1 MTGFILAGDAGGT
14 KTLLALIPS
23 VGRGRVG
30 GPAALETYR
39 SADFPSLEAMIGAF
53 RSRHPDP
60 LVAVSIGFA
69 GAVAG
74 GRGVGTHVPWVAD
87 ERELERLPGVPRA
100 HVIND
105 LVAAG
110 YAIPALSAAD
120 LVTIIPGPGP
130 GRPAPD
136 GNAAIVSAG
145 TGLGETILVRHQGD
159 LVPVPSE
166 GGHADFAPRTDPELE
181 VFRALR
187 AEHGRVSVERV
198 LSGPGLVNVARVFHA
213 RDGAG
218 DVMAGHM
225 REAGPDALPAAISGH
240 ALAGTCASCAR
251 SLDLLVGVYGAEAGN
266 AALRGLARSGVYLG
280 GGIPPRILPALKSD
294 TFRDAFLAKEPLR
307 GLLEQVPVHVL
318 MNERASVIGAARFAT
333 L

>member
-1 MTGFILAGDAGGT
+1 MIDGF
-14 KTLLALIPS
+14 KQ
-23 VGRGRVG
+23 
-30 GPAALETYR
+30 
-39 SADFPSLEAMIGAF
+39 
-53 RSRHPDP
+53 RHPEP
-60 LVAVSIGFA
+60 FEAVSIGFA

-74 GRGVGTHVPWVAD
+74 GRGVGTHVPWIAD
-87 ERELERLPGVPRA
+87 ERELERHLGVPRA

-110 YAIPALSAAD
+110 YAIPALAAAD
-120 LVTIIPGPGP
+120 LATILP

-145 TGLGETILVRHQGD
+145 TGLGETILVRHQGE
-159 LVPVPSE
+159 LIPVPSE
-166 GGHADFAPRTDPELE
+166 GGHADFAPRTDLELE

-187 AEHGRVSVERV
+187 AEYGRVSVERV
-198 LSGPGLVNVARVFHA
+198 LSGLGLVNVARVLHA

-218 DVMAGHM
+218 EAMAAHA
-225 REAGPDALPAAISGH
+225 RDAGPDALPAAISGH

-251 SLDLLVGVYGAEAGN
+251 SLDLVVGVYGAEAGN
-266 AALRGLARSGVYLG
+266 AALRGMARAGVYLG
-280 GGIPPRILPALKSD
+280 GGIPPRILPALNSD

-307 GLLEQVPVHVL
+307 GLLEEIPVRVM
-318 MNERASVIGAARFAT
+318 MNERASVIGAARYAT

>member
-1 MTGFILAGDAGGT
+1 MAIPERARPGGRGDPAQRAGIRLHPPVGPPSRRRRPPPRCPHRAQKPRHDRARRVAVAAAGNPHPPVRLPRGRRRHRRRDPAPGAQTRPPGFVPDPPPDDRGLTGFILPGDAGGPQ
-14 KTLLALIPS
+14 AP
-23 VGRGRVG
+23 
-30 GPAALETYR
+30 P
-39 SADFPSLEAMIGAF
+39 P
-53 RSRHPDP
+53 P
-60 LVAVSIGFA
+60 L
-69 GAVAG
+69 
-74 GRGVGTHVPWVAD
+74 P
-87 ERELERLPGVPRA
+87 
-100 HVIND
+100 
-105 LVAAG
+105 
-110 YAIPALSAAD
+110 
-120 LVTIIPGPGP
+120 P

-187 AEHGRVSVERV
+187 AEYGRVSVERV
-198 LSGPGLVNVARVFHA
+198 LSGPGLVNVARVLHA

-280 GGIPPRILPALKSD
+280 GGIPPRILPA
-294 TFRDAFLAKEPLR
+294 
-307 GLLEQVPVHVL
+307 
-318 MNERASVIGAARFAT
+318 
-333 L
+333 